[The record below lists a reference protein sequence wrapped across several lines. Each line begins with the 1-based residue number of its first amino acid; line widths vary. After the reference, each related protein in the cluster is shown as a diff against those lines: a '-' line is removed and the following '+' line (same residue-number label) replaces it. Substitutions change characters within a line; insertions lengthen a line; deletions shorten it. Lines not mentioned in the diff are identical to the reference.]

1 VEGYWDG
8 ILQWVKTSFEQ
19 ELIKKGN
26 ETIIVEAKDG
36 EEAVMALQN
45 YKPSMARLKVE

>member
-1 VEGYWDG
+1 MEGYCDG